1 MEKNSQKLI
10 DTCPVRKSLDVI
22 GGKWRLLI
30 IGQFFQK
37 KFHRFSE
44 LKRLVPEISEKM
56 LNQELKY
63 LIEQKIL
70 VKKSYPETPPR
81 VEYSLTQ
88 LGENA
93 LPFIGMLAEFGNKI
107 EASEEV
113 LKV

>member
-1 MEKNSQKLI
+1 MEKNLEKLI

-30 IGQFFQK
+30 IGQFFQSK
-37 KFHRFSE
+37 IHRFSE
-44 LKRLVPEISEKM
+44 LKKLLPEISEKM

-63 LIEQKIL
+63 LITNKIL
-70 VKKSYPETPPR
+70 QKQSFAETPPR

-107 EASEEV
+107 EESDE
-113 LKV
+113 